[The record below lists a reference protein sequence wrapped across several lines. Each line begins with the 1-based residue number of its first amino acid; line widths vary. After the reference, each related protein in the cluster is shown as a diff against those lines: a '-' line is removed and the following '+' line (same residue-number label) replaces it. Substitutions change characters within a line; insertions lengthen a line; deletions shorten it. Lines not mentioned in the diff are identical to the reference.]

1 MARGPF
7 HFKAF
12 SVEQDG
18 AAMKVGTDGIVLGCW
33 TDVCGVKLALDA
45 GAGNGYVGIMLMQR
59 MDKGSRVLGVELEPD
74 AAKQAAENY
83 AGQPFEGREAE
94 AWEGAIQNAPD
105 AMPHLRGAV
114 DLVVSN
120 PPFFRNKPKSPIQAR
135 NLARHDDTLTMG
147 DLVKAAARLLRPGG
161 RLCTIWPHDRLEEWT
176 AWAEGNGF
184 IPTRL
189 VHVQTMGH
197 LPPKRFLS
205 EWMLM
210 AEGEEQGTCQEET
223 LTLEGKATLD
233 FTEDYLHY
241 VRPYLRG
248 T

>member
-33 TDVCGVKLALDA
+33 TNVTGVKLALDA

-59 MDKGSRVLGVELEPD
+59 MATGGRVIGVELEPE
-74 AAKQAAENY
+74 AAQQAAENY
-83 AGQPFEGREAE
+83 AVQPFEGRQAE
-94 AWEGAIQNAPD
+94 AWEGAVQDAPD
-105 AMPHLRGAV
+105 ALADIQGTV
-114 DLVVSN
+114 DLMISN
-120 PPFFRNKPKSPIQAR
+120 PPFFRNKPKSPIHAR

-161 RLCTIWPHDRLEEWT
+161 RLCTIWPHDRLEEWS

-184 IPTRL
+184 VPTHL
-189 VHVQTMGH
+189 VHVQTMRH

-205 EWMLM
+205 EWTFKPDGKT
-210 AEGEEQGTCQEET
+210 ACVEET
-223 LTLEGKATLD
+223 LTLEGRATLD
-233 FTEDYLHY
+233 FTEGYLRY

>member
-18 AAMKVGTDGIVLGCW
+18 ASMKVGTDGIVLGCW
-33 TDVCGVKLALDA
+33 TDVKGASIVLDA

-59 MDKGSRVLGVELEPD
+59 MARGGKVIGCELEPS
-74 AAKQAAENY
+74 AARQAGENY
-83 AGQPFEGREAE
+83 THQPFEGLEAE
-94 AWEGAIQNAPD
+94 IWEGAIQQAPEGL
-105 AMPHLRGAV
+105 PEIVGKV

-120 PPFFRNKPKSPIQAR
+120 PPFFRNKPKSPVRAR

-147 DLVKAAARLLRPGG
+147 DLVKAASALLKPGG
-161 RLCTIWPHDRLEEWT
+161 RLCTIWPYDRLEEWT
-176 AWAEGNGF
+176 SWAAGSGF
-184 IPTRL
+184 IPSRV
-189 VHVQTMGH
+189 VHVKTMRH

-205 EWMLM
+205 EWVRNPTDAMTM
-210 AEGEEQGTCQEET
+210 KEDT
-223 LTLEGKATLD
+223 LTLEGDATLD
-233 FTEDYLHY
+233 FTDQYLGY

>member
-33 TDVCGVKLALDA
+33 TEVDGVRTVVDA

-59 MDKGSRVLGVELEPD
+59 MTEGKVIGCELEPD

-83 AGQPFEGREAE
+83 AHQPFEGKTGL
-94 AWEGAIQNAPD
+94 AWEGAIQDTAS
-105 AMPHLRGAV
+105 AMPDLAGTV
-114 DLVVSN
+114 DLMISN
-120 PPFFRNKPKSPIQAR
+120 PPFFRDKPKSPIRAR

-147 DLVKAAARLLRPGG
+147 DLVKAAAQLLRPGG
-161 RLCTIWPHDRLEEWT
+161 RLCTIWPHDRLDEWSS
-176 AWAEGNGF
+176 WAAGWGF
-184 IPTRL
+184 HPTKL
-189 VHVQTMGH
+189 VHVQTMRH

-205 EWMLM
+205 EWTLRPSS
-210 AEGEEQGTCQEET
+210 ELDCVEDT
-223 LTLEGKATLD
+223 LTLEGTATLD
-233 FTEDYLHY
+233 FTDQYLEY
-241 VRPYLRG
+241 VKPYLRG